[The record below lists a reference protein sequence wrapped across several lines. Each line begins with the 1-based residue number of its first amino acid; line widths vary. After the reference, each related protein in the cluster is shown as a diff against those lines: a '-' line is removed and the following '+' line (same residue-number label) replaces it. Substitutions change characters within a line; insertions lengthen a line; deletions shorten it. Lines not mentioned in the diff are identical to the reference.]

1 MNLYTEE
8 GINKALE
15 IARTTSSSTMMTM
28 MSATATVEEVEKMMP
43 TINLLN
49 DLFVNTFKS
58 VLYEGRGGRSS
69 ITNKGGKNG

>member
-1 MNLYTEE
+1 MDLYTTE

-15 IARTTSSSTMMTM
+15 TARKTTSSTMMTM
-28 MSATATVEEVEKMMP
+28 MLATATVEEVEKMMP
-43 TINLLN
+43 TINLIN

-69 ITNKGGKNG
+69 IRNNGGQNG